1 MKCRGY
7 VVEGETTDTGD
18 GLRDSGGGDELLAL
32 QMSGLIRFSGE
43 VLSSSSDFSGEDT
56 IEIASDLRLTSST
69 INVFLRSGL
78 SSTG

>member
-7 VVEGETTDTGD
+7 AVEGETTDTGD

-32 QMSGLIRFSGE
+32 ETSGLILFGGE

-56 IEIASDLRLTSST
+56 TEIASDLRLPSSSF
-69 INVFLRSGL
+69 NFFMSDSGL
-78 SSTG
+78 SS